1 MSLQG
6 DPSGGTKKSFLH
18 ESVSLKPMAMKVS
31 TYTPL
36 CKSVFPPYSSS
47 CSILLK
53 AATCFHLRTLI
64 TRTPN
69 MATTLCL
76 LTHCLLSHSLSKP
89 PSLLIPHPLTRASF
103 ILPIKS
109 NSVKTSRDIDKTPP
123 FWFASLYPITTSC
136 ANLARTM
143 PSGKSRH
150 LAVWSMSSS
159 VCMCSANSCCLPKQ
173 ACRCLP
179 PARAC
184 ELRMSISVS
193 FSSHGIRDARAF
205 NTCQMGFALC

>member
-1 MSLQG
+1 
-6 DPSGGTKKSFLH
+6 
-18 ESVSLKPMAMKVS
+18 MKVS

-36 CKSVFPPYSSS
+36 CKSPSPPYSSS
-47 CSILLK
+47 CSILPK
-53 AATCFHLRTLI
+53 AATCFPLRTLI
-64 TRTPN
+64 TRSPN
-69 MATTLCL
+69 MATTLCH
-76 LTHCLLSHSLSKP
+76 LTHCLHSHSLSKP
-89 PSLLIPHPLTRASF
+89 PSLLIPRPLPRASF

-109 NSVKTSRDIDKTPP
+109 NFVKTSRDIDKTPP
-123 FWFASLYPITTSC
+123 FWFASLYPVPTSC

-159 VCMCSANSCCLPKQ
+159 VCMCSANSCRLPKQ

-179 PARAC
+179 PTRAR

-193 FSSHGIRDARAF
+193 FSAHGIRDARAF